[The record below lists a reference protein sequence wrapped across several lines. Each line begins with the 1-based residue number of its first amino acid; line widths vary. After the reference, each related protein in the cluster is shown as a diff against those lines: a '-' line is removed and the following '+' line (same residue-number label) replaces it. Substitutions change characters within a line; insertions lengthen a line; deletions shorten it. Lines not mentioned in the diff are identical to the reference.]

1 MRRALPLVA
10 VCVVIAAV
18 AVVVIVSVG
27 GGSGGYRVE
36 ALFDNAGFAVPGEQV
51 RIAGAPVGTI
61 SGLSVTKR
69 NLAAVTLTIS
79 NRDFVPWYANA
90 TCTIRP
96 QSLIAERYVDCT
108 PGTSNR
114 RPLRRITRGY

>member
-1 MRRALPLVA
+1 MVVVA
-10 VCVVIAAV
+10 
-18 AVVVIVSVG
+18 AVVVAVLVSAVAR
-27 GGSGGYRVE
+27 GSSGYRVE
-36 ALFDNAGFAVPGEQV
+36 AIFDNAGFAVPGEQV

-61 SGLSVTKR
+61 SALSVTKQ
-69 NLAAVTLTIS
+69 NLAAVTLSIA

-108 PGTSNR
+108 PGTSDQ
-114 RPLRRITRGY
+114 RPLPRIDNGYGREATCSR